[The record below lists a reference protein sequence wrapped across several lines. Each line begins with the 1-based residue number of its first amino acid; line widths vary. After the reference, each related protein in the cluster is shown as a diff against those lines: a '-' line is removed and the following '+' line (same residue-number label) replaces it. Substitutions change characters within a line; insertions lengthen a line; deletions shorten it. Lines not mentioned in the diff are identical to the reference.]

1 MNQLIVT
8 VEDASLLGDLKKA
21 ISMLRGVSSVL
32 LSNTDEA
39 YNETTLKAMRDA
51 NEGNTIKCTSFED
64 YLAKVR

>member
-8 VEDASLLGDLKKA
+8 VEDASLLSDLKKA
-21 ISMLRGVSSVL
+21 ISMLRGVSSV